1 LAEDMAGFKGK
12 YEHSVDDKGRVSL
25 PSKVRKNLSPEAMD
39 SFVITRGYEASLD
52 LYPMD
57 VWNQFEEQ
65 LRSNL
70 NVHREQDRLYVRTLM
85 MWAQEVGLDKQ
96 SRIMLPHDLMQIAGI
111 STQVVIIGALEKI
124 ELWSPE
130 NFRQY
135 HERNAD
141 QSYEDVAAR
150 VMGGM

>member
-1 LAEDMAGFKGK
+1 MAGFKGK

-39 SFVITRGYEASLD
+39 SFVVTRGYESSLD

-57 VWNQFEEQ
+57 VWNQLEEK
-65 LRSNL
+65 LRSQL
-70 NVHREQDRLYVRTLM
+70 NVHREQDRLFIRTLM
-85 MWAQEVGLDKQ
+85 MWAQEVVLDKQ
-96 SRIMLPHDLMQIAGI
+96 SRIMLPQDLMEIAGI
-111 STQVVIIGALEKI
+111 STHIVIIGALEKI
-124 ELWSPE
+124 ELWSPA

-135 HERNAD
+135 HERYAD